1 MLRILLEIKG
11 EGMQKK
17 IWLLLATVVT
27 ATLVTSCSTDKNFK
41 QSLEKTLEENPEIIT
56 NVVVKNPEKFMN
68 ALKQAAMEAKRSDEK
83 NRAQREKQELENY
96 IKNPLKF
103 TLRSDELIRGAKDGK
118 IRIIEYSDFQCPF
131 CSRGFDTIKKL
142 LDKYP
147 NDIAFVYKHLPIDS
161 IHPQA
166 RLASQ
171 YYEAVRI
178 IAGEKAFKFHDTL
191 LKNQRRIRA
200 GESYLKSVVKELGLD
215 VDKVAKV
222 AQSEEVRNRIK
233 EDIDQANQ
241 YGFSGTPGFL
251 VEGVPVK
258 GAYPFEYFEKIIT
271 MLKEA
276 KKI

>member
-1 MLRILLEIKG
+1 
-11 EGMQKK
+11 MQKK